1 MGAAIDTGYLYGQ
14 LNNYVE
20 YLRYDFSS
28 TDGTLIINSKDNYK
42 LDLSV
47 NTTNLITLK
56 QVKKDNDPS
65 DDPIKYYSL
74 YAYNN
79 STKDY
84 DIKIGQEIVIDTSLS
99 DDAAGKIETAYV
111 KVGEKQKV
119 EQKVDSE
126 GNPMFDEAGNAI
138 MVPVYDKDGNP
149 IMVPIYQ
156 EVIVD
161 VSQSGQLVLDKIPA
175 SAIVDEH
182 DDGTQIESILD
193 GNNGGEVY

>member
-1 MGAAIDTGYLYGQ
+1 MGATLDTGYLYGQ

-28 TDGTLIINSKDNYK
+28 TDGTVSISAKDDYK
-42 LDLSV
+42 IDLSV

-74 YAYNN
+74 YAYN
-79 STKDY
+79 SATKDY
-84 DIKIGQEIVIDTSLS
+84 DIKIGQEIVVDTSLA
-99 DDAAGKIETAYV
+99 DDAANKINTAFI
-111 KVGEKQKV
+111 KVGEQQKY
-119 EQKVDSE
+119 ENRLDENGSPILDSE
-126 GNPMFDEAGNAI
+126 GNEIKD
-138 MVPVYDKDGNP
+138 PVYDNDGNP
-149 IMVPIYQ
+149 VMIPIYQ

-182 DDGTQIESILD
+182 ADGTRIESVLD

>member
-1 MGAAIDTGYLYGQ
+1 MGATLDTRYLYGQ

-28 TDGTLIINSKDNYK
+28 TDGTLFVSTKDDYK
-42 LDLSV
+42 IDLSV

-79 STKDY
+79 ITKDY
-84 DIKIGQEIVIDTSLS
+84 DIKIGQEIVVDTSLA
-99 DDAAGKIETAYV
+99 DDIVNNVEKAFI
-111 KVGEKQKV
+111 KVGEQQKYENRLDENGLPV
-119 EQKVDSE
+119 LDSE
-126 GNPMFDEAGNAI
+126 GNEIKD
-138 MVPVYDKDGNP
+138 PVYDSDGNP
-149 IMVPIYQ
+149 VMIPIYQ

-161 VSQSGQLVLDKIPA
+161 VNQSGQLVLDKIPA

-182 DDGTQIESILD
+182 EDGTRIESVLD

>member
-1 MGAAIDTGYLYGQ
+1 MRATIDTGYLYGQ

-28 TDGTLIINSKDNYK
+28 TDETLIINAKDDYK

-47 NTTNLITLK
+47 NTTKLITLK
-56 QVKKDNDPS
+56 QVKKDSDLS

-79 STKDY
+79 VTKDY
-84 DIKIGQEIVIDTSLS
+84 DIKIGQEIVIDTS
-99 DDAAGKIETAYV
+99 AGSTDNIKTAYI
-111 KVGEKQKV
+111 KVGEQQKYETRLDENGQPV
-119 EQKVDSE
+119 LDSE
-126 GNPMFDEAGNAI
+126 GNEIKD
-138 MVPVYDKDGNP
+138 PVYDNDGNP
-149 IMVPIYQ
+149 VMVPIYQ
-156 EVIVD
+156 EIIVD

-182 DDGTQIESILD
+182 ADGTQIQSTLD
-193 GNNGGEVY
+193 GNKGGEVY